1 MTTPNTNPE
10 QTQEQ
15 TAVAEEGNLLKNILG
30 LIEPEQKDVRPPV
43 EEKPA
48 TEKPV
53 EESKSTEEKPAE
65 EPKPAKKATVR
76 RREPTKPQV
85 VLSPPTPVSE
95 EKIEEVVK
103 RTIAAQPKPEAPKE
117 ETPKPE
123 LRPEQQEEYEIA
135 QYLEK
140 KDPTKKGVSAKLLAY
155 YNAEKAFLEKR
166 VAEEGD
172 DYDPSTDPEYRKF
185 LTKNAPPMSA
195 AERKAAVTQRITEE
209 AETRA
214 AERVRQEMTPVLDQ
228 TQRKLRE
235 MEEKPKI
242 QKRINEYLDEVASGM
257 PEEVVKFYTESG
269 GDMAKT
275 REAFP
280 MEFDIVERTVRGAL
294 TVADEF
300 LHIRSGLKDLDVKG
314 NPKHQYIHD
323 FVKERAEVFLERGGP
338 ALTRG
343 NKSFVHPFK
352 WKAGME
358 QTHWT
363 FDDNDIL
370 SMLKVRA
377 QQDARAQIARENKR
391 VETLLTARQRRTT
404 APKSAVEE
412 KEPEG
417 SPKIGSAPAPGVADT
432 SVSETGLLSSILG
445 YAPKSAQ

>member
-53 EESKSTEEKPAE
+53 EESKPTEEKPAE

-85 VLSPPTPVSE
+85 VLPPPTPVSE

-209 AETRA
+209 AET
-214 AERVRQEMTPVLDQ
+214 
-228 TQRKLRE
+228 
-235 MEEKPKI
+235 
-242 QKRINEYLDEVASGM
+242 
-257 PEEVVKFYTESG
+257 FC
-269 GDMAKT
+269 
-275 REAFP
+275 
-280 MEFDIVERTVRGAL
+280 
-294 TVADEF
+294 
-300 LHIRSGLKDLDVKG
+300 
-314 NPKHQYIHD
+314 
-323 FVKERAEVFLERGGP
+323 
-338 ALTRG
+338 
-343 NKSFVHPFK
+343 
-352 WKAGME
+352 
-358 QTHWT
+358 
-363 FDDNDIL
+363 
-370 SMLKVRA
+370 
-377 QQDARAQIARENKR
+377 
-391 VETLLTARQRRTT
+391 
-404 APKSAVEE
+404 
-412 KEPEG
+412 
-417 SPKIGSAPAPGVADT
+417 
-432 SVSETGLLSSILG
+432 
-445 YAPKSAQ
+445 